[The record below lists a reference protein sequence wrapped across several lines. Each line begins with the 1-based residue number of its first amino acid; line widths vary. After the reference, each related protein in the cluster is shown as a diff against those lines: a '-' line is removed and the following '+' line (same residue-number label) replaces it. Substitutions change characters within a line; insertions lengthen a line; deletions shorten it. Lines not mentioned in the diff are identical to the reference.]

1 MAVERQ
7 STGVRGFD
15 IVLNGGLIPNRSYVL
30 HGEAGTGKTVLGLR
44 FLEAGTERDQTGLFV
59 HCSETADEL
68 REKANAVDID
78 ADALSFLDLRA
89 EQAESGGERNTFAGN
104 ADDDELVGRL
114 ADRIDSLSPDRVV
127 IDSSTRLRDLLSS
140 RERFREEVIGLA
152 RYLKE
157 DGTTVLFTGRT
168 ALNDDLSV
176 VDDGRIELQRTDRTR
191 TLLVPKFP
199 KNVRKGRHGMRISD
213 DGIAVFP
220 ALDPTVHDRDFN
232 PVQLSSG
239 IPQVDQLLDGGIER
253 GTVTVL
259 SGPTGVGK
267 TTFGTQ
273 FMKEAAGRG
282 KRSVIYMFEEST
294 ETFRERSRAINV
306 PVAEMQ
312 DEGRLHLVEVEP
324 VKRSAVEFVDM
335 VRREV
340 ETNETDIVMI
350 DGIEGYT
357 LSLRDERQNLVE
369 RLQALCRYLKNNGIT
384 VILVSEHDSMT
395 GQVKA
400 TGKGIS
406 YLADNIVLLQH
417 LEVSGEMRKSI
428 SVLKKRTSDYE
439 HLLREFEITENGV
452 RVGEPMEDLQG
463 VLTGMPRLDD

>member
-15 IVLNGGLIPNRSYVL
+15 IALNGGLVPKRSYVL

-44 FLEAGTERDQTGLFV
+44 FLEAGAERDQTTLFV
-59 HCSETADEL
+59 HLSETADEL
-68 REKANAVDID
+68 REKATSVGID
-78 ADALSFLDLRA
+78 TEPLSFLDLRA
-89 EQAESGGERNTFAGN
+89 ERSEEGEEWSTFVN
-104 ADDDELVGRL
+104 DSDDSELVSRL
-114 ADRIDSLSPDRVV
+114 AERIDSLSPDRVV
-127 IDSSTRLRDLLSS
+127 IDSATRLRNLLSS
-140 RERFREEVIGLA
+140 QKRYREEVIGIA

-157 DGTTVLFTGRT
+157 DGATVLFTSRT
-168 ALNDDLSV
+168 DPDDDLSV
-176 VDDGRIELQRTDRTR
+176 VDDGRIELQRTERTR
-191 TLLVPKFP
+191 TLTVPKFP
-199 KNVRKGRHGMRISD
+199 KNTRNGSHGMRISD

-220 ALDPTVHDRDFN
+220 ALNPEVNDREFN
-232 PVQLSSG
+232 PVSLSSG
-239 IPQVDQLLDGGIER
+239 IPQVDQLLNGGIER
-253 GTVTVL
+253 GTVTVI

-282 KRSVIYMFEEST
+282 QRSVIYMFEEST
-294 ETFRERSRAINV
+294 ETFHERSKAINV
-306 PVAEMQ
+306 PVAEM
-312 DEGRLHLVEVEP
+312 EGGDMLRLVEVEP
-324 VKRSAVEFVDM
+324 IKRSAVEFVDM

-357 LSLRDERQNLVE
+357 LSLRDERQDLVE
-369 RLQALCRYLKNNGIT
+369 RLQALCRYLKNRGIT

-417 LEVSGEMRKSI
+417 LEVSGEMRKAI
-428 SVLKKRTSDYE
+428 GVLKKRTSDYE

-452 RVGEPMEDLQG
+452 KVGEPLENLQG

>member
-1 MAVERQ
+1 M
-7 STGVRGFD
+7 
-15 IVLNGGLIPNRSYVL
+15 
-30 HGEAGTGKTVLGLR
+30 
-44 FLEAGTERDQTGLFV
+44 
-59 HCSETADEL
+59 
-68 REKANAVDID
+68 
-78 ADALSFLDLRA
+78 
-89 EQAESGGERNTFAGN
+89 
-104 ADDDELVGRL
+104 
-114 ADRIDSLSPDRVV
+114 
-127 IDSSTRLRDLLSS
+127 
-140 RERFREEVIGLA
+140 
-152 RYLKE
+152 
-157 DGTTVLFTGRT
+157 
-168 ALNDDLSV
+168 
-176 VDDGRIELQRTDRTR
+176 
-191 TLLVPKFP
+191 
-199 KNVRKGRHGMRISD
+199 
-213 DGIAVFP
+213 
-220 ALDPTVHDRDFN
+220 
-232 PVQLSSG
+232 
-239 IPQVDQLLDGGIER
+239 DQLLDGGIER

-463 VLTGMPRLDD
+463 ILTGTPRLDD